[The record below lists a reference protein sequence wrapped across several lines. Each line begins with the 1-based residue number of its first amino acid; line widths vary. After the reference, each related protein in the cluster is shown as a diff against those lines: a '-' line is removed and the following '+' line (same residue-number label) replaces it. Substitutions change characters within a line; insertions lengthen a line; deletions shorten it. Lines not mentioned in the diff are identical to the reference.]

1 MTVLE
6 KANRIRSGAALQIKW
21 ATDQLVQAR
30 VRGDHGVY
38 DVRWTRL
45 QGWGCSCPAYGR
57 CSHAEAVA
65 SVTMR
70 RISERKHSQ
79 VDRSER

>member
-1 MTVLE
+1 MTIID
-6 KANRIRSGAALQIKW
+6 KAAMLRAESRLQILF

-38 DVRWTRL
+38 DIRWTRL
-45 QGWGCSCPAYGR
+45 QGWHCTCAAYR
-57 CSHAEAVA
+57 ECSHIEAIR

-70 RISERKHSQ
+70 SVGAR
-79 VDRSER
+79 

>member
-1 MTVLE
+1 MSPTIVDKATRLRCDGRLQVLF
-6 KANRIRSGAALQIKW
+6 

-38 DVRWTRL
+38 DTRWSRL
-45 QGWGCSCPAYGR
+45 QGWSCTCPAYGR
-57 CSHAEAVA
+57 CSHQEAVA

-70 RISERKHSQ
+70 PVGRTESAS
-79 VDRSER
+79 